1 MHRLLGSLVGALATA
16 ALYAGSAAPALAQA
30 ADLAICKGED
40 ADAGIP
46 ACTRLIERGTRLSPA
61 ERAAAFFNSSS
72 HNQNKGDGD
81 RRLRDLD
88 EAIRLQP
95 KHAQAWSARA
105 WVYFWQGDHARA
117 FRELDEAIRLEPS
130 ADHYRERGSAAYQ
143 LEKPDYD
150 RAIRDFNTVIRLE
163 PRDHRAYRLR
173 AQAHYFRKNYD
184 LAIAD
189 LSEALPHLGPD
200 DPAVLA
206 SALNMRGA
214 AYVKT
219 GAYDRALADLDQ
231 AKELL
236 PGEAAPYK
244 NSGLAYEGKG
254 ELDKASAAF
263 RMALSLDP
271 APNIREEASDGLT
284 RVETRLAAK
293 PGPQPAIVQQPIVP
307 QATAPQAVAPQ
318 PKAVPPT
325 PKEKRVALVI
335 GNGAYARVARLAN
348 PMNDA
353 ADMAAALRVLGFE
366 VVEGRDLDFQGMRT
380 KVREFS
386 RKLEGADL
394 GLFFYAGH
402 GVQVAGENYL
412 VPVDATLENAGDLGT
427 DAIELAT
434 VLAPMENA
442 KRVNIVLLDACRD
455 NPFTRSLR
463 RSLGTRSA
471 SVSEGLAAVRT
482 GSGTLIAFA
491 TEPDNVAFDGDGT
504 RNAPFTAGL
513 LKHIQTQGVEV
524 EALMKRVRQDVI
536 AATKGKQTPW
546 SNSSLVG
553 DVFLAQ

>member
-1 MHRLLGSLVGALATA
+1 
-16 ALYAGSAAPALAQA
+16 
-30 ADLAICKGED
+30 
-40 ADAGIP
+40 
-46 ACTRLIERGTRLSPA
+46 
-61 ERAAAFFNSSS
+61 
-72 HNQNKGDGD
+72 
-81 RRLRDLD
+81 
-88 EAIRLQP
+88 
-95 KHAQAWSARA
+95 
-105 WVYFWQGDHARA
+105 
-117 FRELDEAIRLEPS
+117 
-130 ADHYRERGSAAYQ
+130 
-143 LEKPDYD
+143 
-150 RAIRDFNTVIRLE
+150 
-163 PRDHRAYRLR
+163 
-173 AQAHYFRKNYD
+173 
-184 LAIAD
+184 
-189 LSEALPHLGPD
+189 
-200 DPAVLA
+200 
-206 SALNMRGA
+206 
-214 AYVKT
+214 
-219 GAYDRALADLDQ
+219 
-231 AKELL
+231 
-236 PGEAAPYK
+236 
-244 NSGLAYEGKG
+244 
-254 ELDKASAAF
+254 
-263 RMALSLDP
+263 
-271 APNIREEASDGLT
+271 
-284 RVETRLAAK
+284 
-293 PGPQPAIVQQPIVP
+293 
-307 QATAPQAVAPQ
+307 
-318 PKAVPPT
+318 
-325 PKEKRVALVI
+325 
-335 GNGAYARVARLAN
+335 
-348 PMNDA
+348 MNDA

-394 GLFFYAGH
+394 ALFFYAGH
-402 GVQVAGENYL
+402 AVQVAGRNYL

-442 KRVNIVLLDACRD
+442 RRVNIVLLDACRD